1 MTDVLPKLLATS
13 VVRGSE
19 KGQSHGGV
27 YLIDFESQQVE
38 QKIDW
43 NTGDIDFSGRGWDR
57 GLRGI
62 EFTEDAIWIAASDE
76 LFCYSTDFVQLASY
90 RNEYLRHCHEICR
103 RDSLLFLTSTGF
115 DSILAFDLRKKEF
128 VWGLYV
134 SKNGTQWVGQP
145 FDPRNRGGPA
155 FVNSYHLNMIRVDQ
169 DGICFSGLNTQALL
183 AVSSDMAISEIC
195 NLPKGCH
202 NAMPHQGG
210 ILLNDTAADAVRYAS
225 RDGKAV
231 VIGGREER
239 QSADVVEMG
248 VGEEQVE
255 GARRR
260 HRVLVRLRR
269 RLLVARRPQRPRLLV
284 ALAPGVLHE
293 DPLALVPALDG
304 LVRVEARRR
313 ALGVDGHLLLLLVAP
328 GPVQGLLALVAGPVA
343 AHGVEDALR
352 VLDELVLGH
361 EAVAVVEPRGRLRER
376 EGKQIVLVFQKNAR
390 DLLVVDDVRVLLVL
404 LVLGQAVEVDR
415 DCGCK
420 RQPRADERQL

>member
-43 NTGDIDFSGRGWDR
+43 NTGDIDFAGRGWDR

-76 LFCYSTDFVQLASY
+76 LFCYSTDFVRLASY

-103 RDSLLFLTSTGF
+103 RDNLLFLTSTGF
-115 DSILAFDLRKKEF
+115 DSILAFDLRKQEF

-202 NAMPHQGG
+202 NAMPYQGG

-231 VIGGREER
+231 AVPVPKFPTSELEFQGIDDSRVARQGFGRGLCVLNER
-239 QSADVVEMG
+239 LIAAGSSPSTVSIIDI
-248 VGEEQVE
+248 VE
-255 GARRR
+255 GRSVTAVNLTMDIRNAI
-260 HRVLVRLRR
+260 H
-269 RLLVARRPQRPRLLV
+269 
-284 ALAPGVLHE
+284 
-293 DPLALVPALDG
+293 G
-304 LVRVEARRR
+304 LEQWPSGWA
-313 ALGVDGHLLLLLVAP
+313 
-328 GPVQGLLALVAGPVA
+328 
-343 AHGVEDALR
+343 
-352 VLDELVLGH
+352 
-361 EAVAVVEPRGRLRER
+361 
-376 EGKQIVLVFQKNAR
+376 
-390 DLLVVDDVRVLLVL
+390 
-404 LVLGQAVEVDR
+404 
-415 DCGCK
+415 
-420 RQPRADERQL
+420 